1 MRINIFAFLF
11 REENS
16 CYSSILGAE
25 CSTSERNSSTVRPG
39 CAGYL
44 SDPPGVMGV
53 ETTTLEFP
61 IVQGYSS
68 RLSFDVSGAVLVQN
82 PRHTI

>member
-1 MRINIFAFLF
+1 MQHPTRK
-11 REENS
+11 R
-16 CYSSILGAE
+16 SIYGSVGISLA
-25 CSTSERNSSTVRPG
+25 P

-61 IVQGYSS
+61 IGQRYSS

-82 PRHTI
+82 SHNTIETVDSLDIFTPIYGSE